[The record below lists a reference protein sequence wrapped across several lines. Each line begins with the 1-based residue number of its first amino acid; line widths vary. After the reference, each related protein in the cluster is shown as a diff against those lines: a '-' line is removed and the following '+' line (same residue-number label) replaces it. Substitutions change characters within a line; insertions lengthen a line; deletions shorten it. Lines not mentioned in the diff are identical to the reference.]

1 MRSSHLYRLK
11 LLSVGLFLLSASMYC
26 FQGSTVHGFSAGPPL
41 GRTGAPALGAF
52 PAELTCQGC
61 HSSFAL
67 NSGPGVLT
75 LTGLPDTYTASQEIA
90 LTITIAQADRARYG
104 FEVTAL
110 DDLGRKAGDLI
121 LTEPD
126 RTQLSNGIAPFVG
139 RQYIEHTAAGF
150 VPNGT
155 NQNSWT
161 FKWRSPAQSV
171 GRVTFY
177 VASNAA
183 NGNGNNSGDYIYLT
197 NDSIQSAV
205 ALPLVTAVS
214 AASYGGTLAVD
225 SVGAIFGSNLAVA
238 TAAAQAQPLPTVLGE
253 TKVKVVDSTST
264 QRDAGLFVVT
274 SGQVNFLVPAGTAN
288 GLATVTVTRNDA
300 PVGAGSLLIDTV
312 APALFAANQNG
323 AGVASAVLYRI
334 KVNGEQSFET
344 IAAFDQAQ
352 ARFVA
357 SPIDLGPETDQVFLI
372 FFGTGI
378 RGNTALS
385 SATCTIG
392 GTAADVSFA
401 GAAPGFIGLDQL
413 NVRVPR
419 SLAGR
424 GAVNV
429 ALNVAGKAANTVSV
443 SVR

>member
-1 MRSSHLYRLK
+1 LRSVHTYRLK
-11 LLSVGLFLLSASMYC
+11 LISVGLFLFCTTLYC
-26 FQGSTVHGFSAGPPL
+26 YQGSTVHGFSAGPPL

-61 HSSFAL
+61 HSSFPL

-75 LTGLPDTYTASQEIA
+75 LTGLPDSYTANQEITLS
-90 LTITIAQADRARYG
+90 LTITQADRARYG
-104 FEVTAL
+104 FEATAL
-110 DDLGRKAGDLI
+110 DDLGRKAGELI

-126 RTQLSNGIAPFVG
+126 RTQLSSGVGAFVG

-150 VPNGT
+150 VPSAP
-155 NQNSWT
+155 NQGSWT
-161 FKWRSPAQSV
+161 FRWRAPAQSV

-177 VASNAA
+177 AASNAA
-183 NGNGNNSGDYIYLT
+183 NGNGNNSGDFIYLT

-225 SVGAIFGSNLAVA
+225 SVGAIFGANLAAGPVTA
-238 TAAAQAQPLPTVLGE
+238 TIQPLPTLLGE
-253 TKVKVVDSTST
+253 TKVNVLDNLGV
-264 QRDAGLFVVT
+264 QRDAGLFAVT

-288 GLATVTVTRNDA
+288 GLATVTVTRNNA
-300 PVGAGSLLIDTV
+300 PVGAGNLSIDTI
-312 APALFAANQNG
+312 APALYAANQNG
-323 AGVASAVLYRI
+323 AGVASAVVYRL
-334 KVNGEQSFET
+334 KATGEQSFEP
-344 IAAFDQAQ
+344 IANFDQAQ

-357 SPIDLGPETDQVFLI
+357 TPIDLGPDTDQVFLI
-372 FFGTGI
+372 FYGSGI
-378 RGNTALS
+378 RGITALS
-385 SATCTIG
+385 SAGCTIG

-401 GAAPGFIGLDQL
+401 GAAPGFAGLDQV

-424 GAVNV
+424 GAANV
-429 ALNVAGKAANTVSV
+429 VLTVAGKAANTVSLMI
-443 SVR
+443 R